1 MSSEDEEVLLRVD
14 EKKPSLDTLNT
25 YLAARDIS
33 PVRSQLQTPWEKALA
48 GTKRYYTRKAGQAT
62 VAILNDISPQD
73 SQSLFSEVASSGVF
87 LQQFISSEEVS
98 PESNVDETL
107 MAALSECYGA
117 ANNWATRRQILSI
130 MADKVLY
137 KTLLKYVPDL
147 TKYRYTEAKRHC
159 LTHGRGMQVLHERAP
174 RWDVSPS
181 QIEHFI
187 MFITSP
193 HIMQDLPFGQ
203 RSIVLS
209 DKTTIKVPNVIRT
222 LIPERVL
229 QQYTAYCDECNFTAL
244 SRSKL
249 LRVLSVCSACSR
261 KSLQGLDYISSSG
274 APAFDNL
281 AEVAEKLGGAGK
293 GMHWVKDVQNGLRA
307 AKRYL
312 KSRVSFLID
321 HLDRTKGKP
330 L

>member
-1 MSSEDEEVLLRVD
+1 MLR
-14 EKKPSLDTLNT
+14 
-25 YLAARDIS
+25 
-33 PVRSQLQTPWEKALA
+33 
-48 GTKRYYTRKAGQAT
+48 
-62 VAILNDISPQD
+62 
-73 SQSLFSEVASSGVF
+73 
-87 LQQFISSEEVS
+87 QQFISSEEAS

-117 ANNWATRRQILSI
+117 ASNCATRRQILSI
-130 MADKVLY
+130 MADKVRY

-159 LTHGRGMQVLHERAP
+159 LTHGRGMPVLHERAP
-174 RWDVSPS
+174 RRDVSPS
-181 QIEHFI
+181 QIELFI

-209 DKTTIKVPNVIRT
+209 DKTTIKVPNFIRT
-222 LIPERVL
+222 LIPERVV
-229 QQYTAYCDECNFTAL
+229 QQYTAYCDECRAL
-244 SRSKL
+244 RRSTL
-249 LRVLSVCSACSR
+249 LRVLSVCSASSR

-274 APAFDNL
+274 AQALDNL
-281 AEVAEKLGGAGK
+281 AEVAEKLGDAGK

-312 KSRVSFLID
+312 KSDYRVSFLID
-321 HLDRTKGKP
+321 HLDRTREKP